1 MNNTKRSGSLITLS
15 DISASTNSMLMS
27 LDEIFERCV
36 ISARVFVRSTSE
48 SRPSSS
54 DSSSTDRCS
63 TANPAV
69 GVIGVVG
76 ADSIDGTCG
85 ARKVNAGCWG
95 PKYEENFLDID
106 LCVVCTCPLRIP
118 IIC

>member
-1 MNNTKRSGSLITLS
+1 M
-15 DISASTNSMLMS
+15 
-27 LDEIFERCV
+27 
-36 ISARVFVRSTSE
+36 RSTRE

-54 DSSSTDRCS
+54 DSKSIERCS

-69 GVIGVVG
+69 EVTGDVD
-76 ADSIDGTCG
+76 ADSIDGMCG

-106 LCVVCTCPLRIP
+106 LCVVCTCPLSIP
-118 IIC
+118 ISY